1 MLSFNKG
8 NVTISCSNT
17 LPVSSL
23 RIFFAW
29 MSSPINKPELCARR
43 EFHSIR
49 PVRIK
54 VSFSFCHFRKPLCY
68 IMYILFSHFPVRHW
82 PTQLGD
88 QLLFSTPNFI
98 RKTLRKQQH
107 QVPTALYNCLPF
119 CHVLDL
125 TGESVLVNYEY
136 VHQNTFAHRDY
147 DRSQLFMITAE

>member
-68 IMYILFSHFPVRHW
+68 IMYILFFSHFPVRHW

-98 RKTLRKQQH
+98 RKRKHLGSSSTKSLQH
-107 QVPTALYNCLPF
+107 FTTAFPSAMSWILQGKVFWWTMSTFTRTHL
-119 CHVLDL
+119 H
-125 TGESVLVNYEY
+125 TGIMTDHNY
-136 VHQNTFAHRDY
+136 
-147 DRSQLFMITAE
+147 LW